1 MEIRELIGDIVLT
14 IVMVVSTIVL
24 VMRFWQDLII
34 AVAATFMMLS
44 LGGLLISLG
53 MKIVS
58 LDKSVA
64 QRERT
69 MRVNMEEMGKDNGAP
84 NTTIRSVTSR
94 RSSTG
99 SPGGCTGEP
108 DRHLNGLSPS
118 HDQVAWALL
127 SEISWQTVK
136 RR

>member
-14 IVMVVSTIVL
+14 IVMVVSTVVL

-58 LDKSVA
+58 LEQSVV

-69 MRVNMEEMGKDNGAP
+69 MRVNMEEMGGKTMTARYDNTVSHIEEIVDGL
-84 NTTIRSVTSR
+84 SR
-94 RSSTG
+94 RMY
-99 SPGGCTGEP
+99 
-108 DRHLNGLSPS
+108 R
-118 HDQVAWALL
+118 
-127 SEISWQTVK
+127 
-136 RR
+136 

>member
-14 IVMVVSTIVL
+14 IVMVVSTVVL

-58 LDKSVA
+58 LEQSVA

-69 MRVNMEEMGKDNGAP
+69 MRVNMEEMGKTMGTKYDNTVNHIEG
-84 NTTIRSVTSR
+84 IVDGLSR
-94 RSSTG
+94 RMY
-99 SPGGCTGEP
+99 
-108 DRHLNGLSPS
+108 R
-118 HDQVAWALL
+118 
-127 SEISWQTVK
+127 
-136 RR
+136 

>member
-14 IVMVVSTIVL
+14 IVMVVSTVVL

-58 LDKSVA
+58 LEQSVV

-69 MRVNMEEMGKDNGAP
+69 MRVNMEEMGKTMTARYDNTVSHIEEIVDGL
-84 NTTIRSVTSR
+84 SR
-94 RSSTG
+94 RMY
-99 SPGGCTGEP
+99 
-108 DRHLNGLSPS
+108 R
-118 HDQVAWALL
+118 
-127 SEISWQTVK
+127 
-136 RR
+136 

>member
-14 IVMVVSTIVL
+14 IVMVVSTVVL

-53 MKIVS
+53 IKIVR
-58 LDKSVA
+58 LEESVT

-69 MRVNMEEMGKDNGAP
+69 MRVNMEEMGKAMSGKYDYTMSHIEEIVDGL
-84 NTTIRSVTSR
+84 SR
-94 RSSTG
+94 RMY
-99 SPGGCTGEP
+99 
-108 DRHLNGLSPS
+108 R
-118 HDQVAWALL
+118 
-127 SEISWQTVK
+127 
-136 RR
+136 

>member
-14 IVMVVSTIVL
+14 IVMVVSTVVL

-53 MKIVS
+53 MKVVS
-58 LDKSVA
+58 LEASIA

-69 MRVNMEEMGKDNGAP
+69 MRVNMEEMGKTMTARYDNTVSHIEEIVDGL
-84 NTTIRSVTSR
+84 SR
-94 RSSTG
+94 RMY
-99 SPGGCTGEP
+99 
-108 DRHLNGLSPS
+108 R
-118 HDQVAWALL
+118 
-127 SEISWQTVK
+127 
-136 RR
+136 

>member
-53 MKIVS
+53 MKVVS
-58 LDKSVA
+58 LEASIA

-69 MRVNMEEMGKDNGAP
+69 MRVNMEEMGKTMTARYDNTVSHIEEIVDGL
-84 NTTIRSVTSR
+84 SR
-94 RSSTG
+94 RMY
-99 SPGGCTGEP
+99 
-108 DRHLNGLSPS
+108 R
-118 HDQVAWALL
+118 
-127 SEISWQTVK
+127 
-136 RR
+136 

>member
-14 IVMVVSTIVL
+14 IVMVVSTVVL

-53 MKIVS
+53 MKVVS
-58 LDKSVA
+58 LEQSVV

-69 MRVNMEEMGKDNGAP
+69 MRVNMEEMGKTMAARYDNTVSHIEEIVDGL
-84 NTTIRSVTSR
+84 SR
-94 RSSTG
+94 RMY
-99 SPGGCTGEP
+99 
-108 DRHLNGLSPS
+108 R
-118 HDQVAWALL
+118 
-127 SEISWQTVK
+127 
-136 RR
+136 

>member
-14 IVMVVSTIVL
+14 IVMVVSTVVL

-53 MKIVS
+53 MKILS
-58 LDKSVA
+58 LEASVA

-69 MRVNMEEMGKDNGAP
+69 MRVNMEEMGKTMSAKYDNTVSHIEEIVDGL
-84 NTTIRSVTSR
+84 SR
-94 RSSTG
+94 RMY
-99 SPGGCTGEP
+99 
-108 DRHLNGLSPS
+108 R
-118 HDQVAWALL
+118 
-127 SEISWQTVK
+127 
-136 RR
+136 

>member
-14 IVMVVSTIVL
+14 IVMVVSTVVL

-53 MKIVS
+53 LKIVR
-58 LDKSVA
+58 LEQSVV

-69 MRVNMEEMGKDNGAP
+69 MRVNMEEMGKTLTARYDNTVSHIEEIVDGL
-84 NTTIRSVTSR
+84 SR
-94 RSSTG
+94 RMY
-99 SPGGCTGEP
+99 
-108 DRHLNGLSPS
+108 R
-118 HDQVAWALL
+118 
-127 SEISWQTVK
+127 
-136 RR
+136 

>member
-58 LDKSVA
+58 LEKSVA

-69 MRVNMEEMGKDNGAP
+69 MRVNMEEMGRTMSTRYDNTVSHIEEIVDGL
-84 NTTIRSVTSR
+84 SR
-94 RSSTG
+94 RMY
-99 SPGGCTGEP
+99 
-108 DRHLNGLSPS
+108 R
-118 HDQVAWALL
+118 
-127 SEISWQTVK
+127 
-136 RR
+136 

>member
-53 MKIVS
+53 MKIMS
-58 LDKSVA
+58 LEKSVA

-69 MRVNMEEMGKDNGAP
+69 MRVNMEEMGRTMSTKYDNTVSHIEEIVDGL
-84 NTTIRSVTSR
+84 SR
-94 RSSTG
+94 RMY
-99 SPGGCTGEP
+99 
-108 DRHLNGLSPS
+108 R
-118 HDQVAWALL
+118 
-127 SEISWQTVK
+127 
-136 RR
+136 